1 MVTPFLLPAQTSNNT
16 VASHQVHA
24 EDDWQIEIESNRWTS
39 FLYYY
44 LLIAQEQQP
53 AAAQMDG
60 CCRAAEI
67 LMGIRT
73 ADDGNPIPGNIQYAI
88 IYYLRGIHE
97 SNRTVTNNAI
107 LFYWPSFRLS
117 FSYHP
122 FNTN

>member
-39 FLYYY
+39 FLYY

-53 AAAQMDG
+53 AAAAQMDG
-60 CCRAAEI
+60 WCCRAEEI

-88 IYYLRGIHE
+88 IISEGFT
-97 SNRTVTNNAI
+97 NRTGQ
-107 LFYWPSFRLS
+107 
-117 FSYHP
+117 
-122 FNTN
+122 

>member
-1 MVTPFLLPAQTSNNT
+1 MVTPFLLPPVQTSNNT

-39 FLYYY
+39 FLYY

-53 AAAQMDG
+53 AAAAQMDG
-60 CCRAAEI
+60 WCCRAEEI

-88 IYYLRGIHE
+88 IISEGFT
-97 SNRTVTNNAI
+97 NRTGQ
-107 LFYWPSFRLS
+107 
-117 FSYHP
+117 
-122 FNTN
+122 